1 MSTNMFV
8 SGFSPPYM
16 LHVTTKTWLRDSHD
30 LFDYETN
37 HLVCVS
43 HFAASCGLKLLREE
57 SDVRAIEYNNVV
69 DKEHDHLLSV
79 VCKRT
84 GEYVV
89 MPAEKVPGSL
99 LYPQKLWLIV
109 RTLPYQRYALQENDV
124 IKLGRFRLRV
134 KQLVPGP
141 LETPNSTSALGTCS
155 HGAGRCPGSNAPE
168 CPYYGDAAA
177 HNSNCKAK
185 CTTCRG
191 QEGAASQSAARN
203 PRDGADEQLVKLFDG
218 VIPEKTITF
227 EEQCNMQC
235 RICLAEGY
243 LHNPLSSSDNTNTPL
258 HSSKETSL
266 DAASDKDLSG
276 HFAGNADFS
285 NTNAAMT
292 PENGLGALTP
302 SAASFEADRL
312 ICACECKGSIKY
324 VHVEC
329 LRKWIDSR
337 WNLKGDE
344 PMPSMVFIREV
355 SCELCKTNYPCYI
368 RQNGELI
375 QIVKMPKMP
384 VPFLVLENITPH
396 AIKGVH
402 LLSMKDMKDLK
413 LGRGHESDVRIPDV
427 SISRYHATIR
437 YENGQFYLEDHD
449 SKFGTL
455 VSMRRPRMVS
465 HKEPLS
471 VQVGRS
477 VINLAIDESL
487 PYVQNRVMTLTT
499 ARGGPGGNGNPS
511 PSANGGGSGNGPA
524 NVSSN
529 GNVGAQ
535 QNIYR
540 NVEPGSNVGLTS
552 SSVHG
557 PFAGG
562 MTLTSTGEV
571 GNNFMGLNARLGAGA
586 FATNAATFMASA
598 NNFCAA
604 NTAAANSGAG
614 SGPVANPSA
623 YVGAPSNS
631 FTAGASYMSA
641 DANGVNPALLL
652 PPWATIEYENALNS
666 SRYLSFLQTAYSTV
680 INSNPATPINTT
692 PSSAMNISP
701 GNAANANAAS
711 GNTPTGAGAGAGAAS
726 QGVMGRGSNLAAA
739 PANSPALNLASPLG
753 VASSG
758 LGAAGPEAPGNL
770 IATNTGRNNLVAT
783 ISASPRTPTNAVPG
797 MGSAASSAS
806 GITNT
811 YWSLVRSA
819 IRSSYDPDILDGLG
833 NHRLDS
839 FRLHRSAFRAGGAAA
854 AQSAAS
860 PNAPA
865 SGAPGSRP
873 VPSGEEVDM
882 MLPDSVFIA
891 NWNAARPANVDL
903 NVDTSTSALEQ
914 RHSGQELDKP
924 ATRL

>member
-1 MSTNMFV
+1 MFV

-109 RTLPYQRYALQENDV
+109 RTLPYQRYALQENDI

-141 LETPNSTSALGTCS
+141 LETPNSTSALGACS
-155 HGAGRCPGSNAPE
+155 HRGPRCPGSNSPE
-168 CPYYGDAAA
+168 CPYYGDSAA
-177 HNSNCKAK
+177 HNNNCNAE
-185 CTTCRG
+185 CTSCSS
-191 QEGAASQSAARN
+191 QEPGASQSMARN
-203 PRDGADEQLVKLFDG
+203 SREGVYEELVKLFDG

-243 LHNPLSSSDNTNTPL
+243 LHNPMSSSDNTNTPL
-258 HSSKETSL
+258 HSSKDTSL

-276 HFAGNADFS
+276 HFASNADFS
-285 NTNAAMT
+285 TSNATMT
-292 PENGLGALTP
+292 PENGLGPLTP
-302 SAASFEADRL
+302 TAASFDADRL

-344 PMPSMVFIREV
+344 PMPSMIFIREV

-375 QIVKMPKMP
+375 QIVKMPKMS
-384 VPFLVLENITPH
+384 VPFLVLENVTPH
-396 AIKGVH
+396 ALKGVH

-437 YENGQFYLEDHD
+437 YEGGQFYLEDHD

-499 ARGGPGGNGNPS
+499 PKASGNGNGNPS
-511 PSANGGGSGNGPA
+511 PNGSSNAPS
-524 NVSSN
+524 NMSSN
-529 GNVGAQ
+529 GNVGSQ
-535 QNIYR
+535 PNIYR
-540 NVEPGSNVGLTS
+540 NVEPGSNMGLTS
-552 SSVHG
+552 SSAHG
-557 PFAGG
+557 SFAGG
-562 MTLTSTGEV
+562 MTLTATGEV
-571 GNNFMGLNARLGAGA
+571 GNNFMGLNARLGPNAFGA
-586 FATNAATFMASA
+586 NATSFIPNP
-598 NNFCAA
+598 NNFGST
-604 NTAAANSGAG
+604 NTATANSNGGSVPVSNPNVYGSVSNNPSSNFSGHSYLSGDANSGN
-614 SGPVANPSA
+614 NPGL
-623 YVGAPSNS
+623 V
-631 FTAGASYMSA
+631 
-641 DANGVNPALLL
+641 L

-680 INSNPATPINTT
+680 INSNPGTPINTT

-701 GNAANANAAS
+701 SNAGNNNATS
-711 GNTPTGAGAGAGAAS
+711 GSSPAGMSSGSTSTGM
-726 QGVMGRGSNLAAA
+726 MGRGGNLAAA
-739 PANSPALNLASPLG
+739 SASNPALNLATPLG

-758 LGAAGPEAPGNL
+758 LGAMSPDPSGNL
-770 IATNTGRNNLVAT
+770 IATNTGRNNLVTT
-783 ISASPRTPTNAVPG
+783 ISSSPRTPTNAVPG

-811 YWSLVRSA
+811 YWSFVRNA
-819 IRSSYDPDILDGLG
+819 IRSGYDPDILDGLS
-833 NHRLDS
+833 NRRLNS
-839 FRLHRSAFRAGGAAA
+839 FRLHRSALRTGGAAA
-854 AQSAAS
+854 AQSATN
-860 PNAPA
+860 PNAP
-865 SGAPGSRP
+865 SPGAHGNQP
-873 VPSGEEVDM
+873 VTSCEEVDM

-914 RHSGQELDKP
+914 RHSSQELDKP
-924 ATRL
+924 VTRL

>member
-1 MSTNMFV
+1 MFV

-109 RTLPYQRYALQENDV
+109 RTLPYQRYALQENDI

-141 LETPNSTSALGTCS
+141 LETPNSTSALGACS
-155 HGAGRCPGSNAPE
+155 HIAARCPGSNSPE

-177 HNSNCKAK
+177 HNSNCNAE
-185 CTTCRG
+185 CTSCSS
-191 QEGAASQSAARN
+191 QEAGASQSMARN
-203 PRDGADEQLVKLFDG
+203 SRDGGDEQLVKLFDG

-243 LHNPLSSSDNTNTPL
+243 LYNPMSSSDNTNTPL

-276 HFAGNADFS
+276 HFARNADFS
-285 NTNAAMT
+285 GSNAAMT
-292 PENGLGALTP
+292 PENGLGSLTP
-302 SAASFEADRL
+302 SASSFEADRL

-375 QIVKMPKMP
+375 QIVKMPKMS

-437 YENGQFYLEDHD
+437 YEGGQFYLEDHD

-487 PYVQNRVMTLTT
+487 PYVQNRVMALTT
-499 ARGGPGGNGNPS
+499 SKGSSNSNGNPS
-511 PSANGGGSGNGPA
+511 PNGNGSS
-524 NVSSN
+524 NMTSSSN
-529 GNVGAQ
+529 GSVGAQ
-535 QNIYR
+535 PNIYR
-540 NVEPGSNVGLTS
+540 NVEPGSNMGLTS
-552 SSVHG
+552 SSAHG
-557 PFAGG
+557 SFAGG
-562 MTLTSTGEV
+562 MTLTATGEV
-571 GNNFMGLNARLGAGA
+571 GNNFVGLNARLGPNA
-586 FATNAATFMASA
+586 FSTNSASFMVNPNNFGSA
-598 NNFCAA
+598 NSN
-604 NTAAANSGAG
+604 GA
-614 SGPVANPSA
+614 SGPVSNPSS
-623 YVGAPSNS
+623 YVGGSSNNYVPNVGS
-631 FTAGASYMSA
+631 SASSSGASYLSA
-641 DANGVNPALLL
+641 DSNNSNNPGLLV

-680 INSNPATPINTT
+680 INSNPASPINTT

-701 GNAANANAAS
+701 SNAVNTNAATGNSPTGMNAANAS
-711 GNTPTGAGAGAGAAS
+711 TGM
-726 QGVMGRGSNLAAA
+726 MGRGGNLAS
-739 PANSPALNLASPLG
+739 PTNPALNLATPLG

-758 LGAAGPEAPGNL
+758 LGSMSPDPSGNV
-770 IATNTGRNNLVAT
+770 IATNTGRNNLVTT

-811 YWSLVRSA
+811 YWSFVRNA
-819 IRSSYDPDILDGLG
+819 IRTGYDPDILDGLG
-833 NHRLDS
+833 NRRLNS
-839 FRLHRSAFRAGGAAA
+839 FRIHRSALRAGGAAS
-854 AQSAAS
+854 AQSATN

-865 SGAPGSRP
+865 SGAPGNQP
-873 VPSGEEVDM
+873 VTSGEEVDM

-891 NWNAARPANVDL
+891 NWHASRPANADL
-903 NVDTSTSALEQ
+903 NVDTSSSALEQ
-914 RHSGQELDKP
+914 RHSSQEMDKP
-924 ATRL
+924 VTRL